1 MPRCLTVPVN
11 RRREHHPPLDP
22 GLLRV
27 AFLNWRDTSNPEGG
41 GSEVY
46 VETVAEGLAARG
58 HQVTLVCAEH
68 GDSPSREIHNGI
80 RILRNGGKLDVY
92 PRAAWTLRAGR
103 LGPIDVVV
111 DVQNG
116 LPFCSPLASK
126 VPTVVLVHHVHREQW
141 PVVYG
146 RIRARIGWWLESTL
160 APYVYRHS
168 SYVAVSSRT
177 RDELIDLGVDAA
189 RISVVHNGTQAP
201 PRTDHVPSPTP
212 HILVLGRLVP
222 HNRVEHVL
230 ESARVLREQYPDL
243 RVSIVGEGWWRK
255 QLEGAARTKC
265 VADITTFFGHVDDS
279 TKDRLLRE
287 AWVRALPSLKEGWGL
302 VIMEAAARGV
312 PAVAYAEAGGVVES
326 IAHGS
331 TGVLASDEKDFTA
344 ALDRILRDR
353 DYRQS
358 LGIAAAL
365 RSAEFTWEAAIKNFE
380 QVLLDAVD
388 RG

>member
-1 MPRCLTVPVN
+1 MTVPVN
-11 RRREHHPPLDP
+11 RPLAPDTALNP

-46 VETVAEGLAARG
+46 VETIAEGLAARG

-68 GDSPSREIHNGI
+68 GNSAPVEIRNGI
-80 RILRNGGKLDVY
+80 RIVRKGGKLDVY
-92 PRAAWTLRAGR
+92 PRAAWAVRAGH
-103 LGPIDVVV
+103 LGPLDVVV

-116 LPFCSPLASK
+116 LPFCSSVASR

-146 RIRARIGWWLESTL
+146 QTRARIGWWLESKL
-160 APYVYRHS
+160 APFVYRHS

-201 PRTDHVPSPTP
+201 PRTDHVQSPTP

-222 HNRVEHVL
+222 HKRVEHVL
-230 ESARVLREQYPDL
+230 ESARVLREQYPHL
-243 RVSIVGEGWWRK
+243 RVSIVGEGWWRN
-255 QLEGAARTKC
+255 QLEDAARVAG
-265 VADITTFFGHVDDS
+265 VADITTFFGRVSES
-279 TKDRLLRE
+279 TKDQLLSE
-287 AWVRALPSLKEGWGL
+287 AWVLALPSLKEGWGL

-312 PAVAYAEAGGVVES
+312 PAVAYADAGGVVES
-326 IAHGS
+326 IADGS
-331 TGVLASDEKDFTA
+331 TGVLAHSHDDFTA
-344 ALDRILRDR
+344 ALARLLGDADFRH
-353 DYRQS
+353 S
-358 LGIAAAL
+358 LGSAAAT
-365 RSAEFTWEAAIKNFE
+365 RSAEFTWETAIKNFE
-380 QVLLDAVD
+380 HILLDAVK
-388 RG
+388 RN